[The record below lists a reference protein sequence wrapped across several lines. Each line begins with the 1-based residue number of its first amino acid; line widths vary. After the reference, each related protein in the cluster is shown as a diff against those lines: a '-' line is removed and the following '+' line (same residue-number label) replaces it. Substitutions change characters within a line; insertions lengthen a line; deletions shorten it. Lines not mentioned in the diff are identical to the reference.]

1 MTVIRRKS
9 PLGEMLSLRQ
19 AVDRLSLPRGAK
31 NDAAVD
37 SFDKPRQTDHAG
49 RSERQGELTK

>member
-19 AVDRLSLPRGAK
+19 AVDRLSLPRGVK
-31 NDAAVD
+31 NDAAVA
-37 SFDKPRQTDHAG
+37 SFDKPRQISITPADQNGKAN
-49 RSERQGELTK
+49 